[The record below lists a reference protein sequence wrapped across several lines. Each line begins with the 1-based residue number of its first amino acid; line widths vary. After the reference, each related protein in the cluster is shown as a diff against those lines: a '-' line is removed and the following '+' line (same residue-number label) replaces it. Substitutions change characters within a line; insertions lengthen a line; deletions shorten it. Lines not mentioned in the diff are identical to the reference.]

1 MSLLEET
8 KSILRRY
15 GIRLRRS
22 AGQHFL
28 VNERVAELEVELAE
42 VSPGERVLEVGA
54 GIGNLTKYLL
64 EAGCRVVAVEK
75 DPLLARV
82 LRERFQGEE
91 LEVLTGDV
99 LRVEVP
105 EVGKVVSNP
114 PFSISSP
121 LLFML
126 LRMGLERGVL
136 LLQREFARRIVAEP
150 GSREYSRLSV
160 GCRFYADWR
169 IAASVGRGSFYPPPE
184 VDASVVVFTPKERMR
199 VDEEFFLRFT
209 GMLFPYRRKTL
220 RRAMRHVLRR
230 LGVEGEPERVVGEE
244 LLGRRVF
251 TLTPEE
257 VAELSERVRAW
268 SSSG

>member
-28 VNERVAELEVELAE
+28 INESIAELEVEAAE
-42 VSPGERVLEVGA
+42 LSPGERVLEVGA

-75 DPLLARV
+75 DPLLAKV
-82 LRERFQGEE
+82 LRERFPGEE
-91 LEVLTGDV
+91 LEVVQGDV
-99 LRVEVP
+99 LRVRLP
-105 EVGKVVSNP
+105 EVSKVVANP

-126 LRMGLERGVL
+126 LRMGLKKGVL
-136 LLQREFARRIVAEP
+136 LLQREFAKRIVAEP
-150 GSREYSRLSV
+150 GTRDYSRLSV
-160 GCRFYADWR
+160 GCRLYADWR
-169 IAASVGRGSFYPPPE
+169 IVARVGRGSFYPPPE
-184 VDASVVVFTPKERMR
+184 VEASVVEFKPRKKMQ
-199 VDEEFFLRFT
+199 VDEEFFLRFAA
-209 GMLFPYRRKTL
+209 MLFPYRRKTL
-220 RRAMRHVLRR
+220 RSALRHVLP
-230 LGVEGEPERVVGEE
+230 LLKPGAVPEDVAEAE
-244 LLGRRVF
+244 MLGRRVF

-257 VAELSERVRAW
+257 VGRLSERVRGW
-268 SSSG
+268 TSSE